1 MKKNGVAV
9 KFYPRLVPTYG
20 REDGFRIA
28 MQSNFNKNDRYCS
41 SIPYVEASEYFE
53 LLEKYRCLK
62 RRLAAKKR
70 RDNRR
75 NINTVDAP

>member
-20 REDGFRIA
+20 RESGFRIA
-28 MQSNFNKNDRYCS
+28 MQSYSNQNDRYCS

-75 NINTVDAP
+75 NINIVDAS